1 MKLHQRTL
9 RKMSLIGLFSGI
21 TYLLYLV
28 RIPGF
33 VFFPSFLEINLSE
46 IPIFL
51 VGFIYGPFASIFAL
65 LFRFAI
71 AIPFSTT
78 SLIGETADLMYSA
91 AFILPATLIYQS
103 NRTKIGALYGFI
115 VGFFFQLLATSFLNV
130 YWVTDIYLDL
140 YFGSA
145 ENFVGFIQ
153 QTNPYV
159 VDPYWSLVWFVYLPF
174 NMLKNTLIIATT
186 LLIYKRVRLFI
197 NKLNISQP

>member
-46 IPIFL
+46 IPVFL

-91 AFILPATLIYQS
+91 AFILPATLI
-103 NRTKIGALYGFI
+103 
-115 VGFFFQLLATSFLNV
+115 
-130 YWVTDIYLDL
+130 
-140 YFGSA
+140 
-145 ENFVGFIQ
+145 
-153 QTNPYV
+153 
-159 VDPYWSLVWFVYLPF
+159 
-174 NMLKNTLIIATT
+174 
-186 LLIYKRVRLFI
+186 
-197 NKLNISQP
+197 